1 MAAFCLFKRAQVLDL
16 GWVLFEDANFFRFPL
31 MKAARAEMDA
41 G

>member
-1 MAAFCLFKRAQVLDL
+1 MATFCLFKRAQVLDL
-16 GWVLFEDANFFRFPL
+16 GWVVFEDTTFFCFPL